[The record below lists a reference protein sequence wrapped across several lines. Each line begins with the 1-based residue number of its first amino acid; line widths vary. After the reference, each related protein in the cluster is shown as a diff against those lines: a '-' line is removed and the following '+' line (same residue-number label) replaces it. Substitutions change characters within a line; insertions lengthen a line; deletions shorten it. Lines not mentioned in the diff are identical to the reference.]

1 MDGRSSRVDCG
12 GATESVTGGDVATT
26 MVRSGSNS
34 SSAPPLLCASG
45 VTLVRLFF
53 GMGTGSCL
61 LGALASVNG
70 LCNCFPWI
78 AWLDLPRAPGE
89 DGMYDLR
96 PFGLTPRSEGV
107 CRVGSGKAAALLCAT
122 AAASPGVI
130 PLSALTVLSRSSE
143 SLPSSPSMAG
153 DADAATA
160 DAAAA
165 DADAVEDADEAVAVA
180 KEDGATDGSGAV
192 DAGCEADAVALDVS
206 DEDASPAVGGRYAT
220 IALIDRLM

>member
-1 MDGRSSRVDCG
+1 M
-12 GATESVTGGDVATT
+12 ATT
-26 MVRSGSNS
+26 IVRSGSNS
-34 SSAPPLLCASG
+34 SSGPPLLCASG

-70 LCNCFPWI
+70 LCKGFPWI

-96 PFGLTPRSEGV
+96 PFGLTPRSDGV
-107 CRVGSGKAAALLCAT
+107 CSVGSANAAALLCAT
-122 AAASPGVI
+122 AAASPGVM

-143 SLPSSPSMAG
+143 SLPSSPSRTAG

-160 DAAAA
+160 AAA
-165 DADAVEDADEAVAVA
+165 DADAVDDEADEVGAMAE
-180 KEDGATDGSGAV
+180 EDDKADSGGAV
-192 DAGCEADAVALDVS
+192 D
-206 DEDASPAVGGRYAT
+206 VG
-220 IALIDRLM
+220 